1 MTTLIKTKDA
11 PVRTPNGG
19 AGWLLLA
26 TTGAGVANYAYAL
39 ILTHGLAPREYA
51 AFAAGQALLMVRAAI
66 SGAGIPWILARE
78 LGRAPGDAPR
88 HALVTTFAFWA
99 NGALGLVL
107 TVLLA
112 GAVLIFGGPGD
123 AAVVAVASL
132 LMSVGSTGMGYLQGT
147 GRMELI
153 AALLTLEALVKA
165 GVGVALVFAT
175 PLGSAGALAGFAAGS
190 LVLLA
195 PVPLFRRLVSRP
207 RWRSEE
213 AGLLT
218 AALRQTRMQ
227 ANVAV
232 TAAGDTVLVG
242 VLGLGTAGGAPWQA
256 ASALGRV
263 PLFASNA
270 VSTATFPQLSR
281 DGSAVRKAAALR
293 SYLLVGTLMAGALV
307 TLPAEIR
314 SALFPEAFA
323 AVGDWLPYAAVL
335 GLAVGLLNL
344 CVTFLQAD
352 DARGHAAT
360 WLTGVTAGY
369 LLLVAVAA
377 AGFGVAGLAVG
388 SAGAALL
395 AVVALALLPAV
406 RPGWRALLTSR
417 RDLRDLAGV
426 LVVVALLA
434 VAGHPALWFAV
445 AALAGVAVLAG
456 SFPEFVPL
464 PGAFRRRR
472 R

>member
-1 MTTLIKTKDA
+1 MTTLTEA
-11 PVRTPNGG
+11 PSRTAAGSG

-26 TTGAGVANYAYAL
+26 TTGAGVVNYAYAL
-39 ILTHGLAPREYA
+39 VLTHGLTPREYA
-51 AFAAGQALLMVRAAI
+51 AFAAGQALLMVRAAV

-78 LGRAPGDAPR
+78 LGRAPHYRLR

-99 NGALGLVL
+99 NVALGLVL
-107 TVLLA
+107 TAVLA
-112 GAVLIFGGPGD
+112 GAVLIFGGVRD
-123 AAVVAVASL
+123 AAVVAAASL
-132 LMSVGSTGMGYLQGT
+132 VMSVGSTGMGYLQGT

-165 GVGVALVFAT
+165 GTGVALVFAAQ
-175 PLGSAGALAGFAAGS
+175 LGSTGALAGFVAGS
-190 LVLLA
+190 LVLLV
-195 PVPLFRRLVSRP
+195 PVPLFRRLVARP
-207 RWRSEE
+207 RWRKAET
-213 AGLLT
+213 GLLL

-232 TAAGDTVLVG
+232 AAAGDTVLVG
-242 VLGLGTAGGAPWQA
+242 VLGLATAGGAPWQA

-263 PLFASNA
+263 PLFAANA

-281 DGSAVRKAAALR
+281 DGSAVRKAGALR

-314 SALFPEAFA
+314 SLVFPEEFA

-335 GLAVGLLNL
+335 GLAIGLLNL

-360 WLTGVTAGY
+360 WLTGITVGY
-369 LLLVAVAA
+369 LILVALAA
-377 AGFGVAGLAVG
+377 AGFGVAGLAAG

-395 AVVALALLPAV
+395 AVGALALLPAV
-406 RPGWRALLTSR
+406 RPGWRALLSSR
-417 RDLRDLAGV
+417 RDLRDLGAV
-426 LVVVALLA
+426 LAVVAVLA
-434 VAGHPALWFAV
+434 VLGSPVWWFAV
-445 AALAGVAVLAG
+445 AAVAGVAVLAG
-456 SFPEFVPL
+456 SFPELV
-464 PGAFRRRR
+464 RRRR
-472 R
+472 